1 MDANKE
7 AFLWIIQSQKRIH
20 EEYIQSISQ
29 RSEQKNSL
37 FCVYFFRHSGFY
49 IPQIILKFMMGEDD
63 NERAEWDW
71 LKKK

>member
-20 EEYIQSISQ
+20 EEYVQSISQ
-29 RSEQKNSL
+29 RQNRKI
-37 FCVYFFRHSGFY
+37 VYSVCIFFRHNGFY
-49 IPQIILKFMMGEDD
+49 MPQIILKFMMDEED